1 MTALIMASNKGNLE
15 MARVL
20 ISNGADVNAEN
31 GDSETPLIL
40 AERYGYVQL
49 ARFLKQNGAVD
60 IDADLQEKR
69 GPKAARNNE

>member
-1 MTALIMASNKGNLE
+1 MTALIMASYEGNLE
-15 MARVL
+15 IARIL

-49 ARFLKQNGAVD
+49 AIFLKQNGAVD

>member
-1 MTALIMASNKGNLE
+1 MTSLIMASNKGNLE

-20 ISNGADVNAEN
+20 ISKGADVNAEN